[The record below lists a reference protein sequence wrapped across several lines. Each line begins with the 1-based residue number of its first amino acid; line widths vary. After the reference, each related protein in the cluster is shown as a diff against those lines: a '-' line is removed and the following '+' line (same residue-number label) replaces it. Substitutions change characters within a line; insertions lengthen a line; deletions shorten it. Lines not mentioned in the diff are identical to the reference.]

1 MGKGLGDEGKRLQ
14 QYVLLFLADSE
25 RKEEEA
31 ITSGRVHLYRRGAE
45 RVLFRTPGAFAESPW
60 DFGRTRELK

>member
-25 RKEEEA
+25 RKEEA

-45 RVLFRTPGAFAESPW
+45 RVLFRTPGAFAESP
-60 DFGRTRELK
+60 GSLGEPES